1 MINVRFLGH
10 ACFEI
15 DTGREKLLID
25 PYLNENPY
33 APVKAEDISAD
44 YIFVTHGHVDHVGD
58 TALIASACGAKIVSS
73 ADILNALFFPY
84 ECIPMNLGGRVDFP
98 FGSVKQIQALHGSGV
113 NGAPASG
120 FLFDING
127 TKIYH
132 AGDTALMKDFELL
145 RDDHVDLAL
154 LPIGDVYTMGPED
167 AVKAAKMIGAKM
179 NIPMHYKTFP
189 NLVQDPGIFGDLCKT
204 NHVPVTILEPGES
217 YQL

>member
-1 MINVRFLGH
+1 
-10 ACFEI
+10 
-15 DTGREKLLID
+15 
-25 PYLNENPY
+25 
-33 APVKAEDISAD
+33 
-44 YIFVTHGHVDHVGD
+44 
-58 TALIASACGAKIVSS
+58 
-73 ADILNALFFPY
+73 
-84 ECIPMNLGGRVDFP
+84 
-98 FGSVKQIQALHGSGV
+98 
-113 NGAPASG
+113 
-120 FLFDING
+120 
-127 TKIYH
+127 
-132 AGDTALMKDFELL
+132 MKDFELL

>member
-73 ADILNALFFPY
+73 AMVHLPLVFCSISMERKSIMP
-84 ECIPMNLGGRVDFP
+84 V
-98 FGSVKQIQALHGSGV
+98 IQHS
-113 NGAPASG
+113 
-120 FLFDING
+120 
-127 TKIYH
+127 
-132 AGDTALMKDFELL
+132 
-145 RDDHVDLAL
+145 
-154 LPIGDVYTMGPED
+154 
-167 AVKAAKMIGAKM
+167 
-179 NIPMHYKTFP
+179 
-189 NLVQDPGIFGDLCKT
+189 
-204 NHVPVTILEPGES
+204 
-217 YQL
+217 

>member
-58 TALIASACGAKIVSS
+58 TAFIASACGAKIVSS

-84 ECIPMNLGGRVDFP
+84 ECIPM
-98 FGSVKQIQALHGSGV
+98 